1 MKFLLLK
8 FFSPPQRNSSSISIL
23 LSVMRYTTVTLTVLT
38 ICCST
43 LLASEIKGQ
52 TIRDVNV
59 NLGVN
64 NNNLEYAVKQI
75 EKQTD
80 FRFAFKRSEMKDYQ
94 HITLPKANRTVE
106 ETLLLLLNR
115 TGLMYKQWN
124 NYILLVPKPA
134 PVTKLPGAKAPVV
147 ADDITVKGKV
157 TDKTTGEPLIGVSIR
172 VKGGTLGVVTDASGS
187 YSILVPDNGTLVATY
202 IGYQTAEVPV
212 NKGRLLNISLQ
223 PAANNLNEIV
233 VVGYGSQKKGEITSA
248 TAHTDTADFRQSGS
262 RNALDLIQGKV
273 AGLQITRTG
282 GSNPNSG
289 VAIQLRGV
297 VTVTGDSGPLIVID
311 GIPGGNLDLLQQ
323 DDIESIDVLKDGS
336 GAAIYGTSANAGVIL
351 VTTKKGKAGPP
362 QYAYSNYFRREYLS
376 KRPDFL
382 TAAEFRDKINS
393 KQLDATDYGHTS
405 DFFNDLVH
413 KNNLSQNHNF
423 SLMGGTDKTSYRA
436 SINYRN
442 LEGFAKQNDR
452 REYTLRL
459 NVNQKGLKDRLTT
472 QINLVTNFNNANL
485 LGGGGWEDQLSKN
498 PTLSNYN
505 PDGSFYFENTSTNQ
519 LARLM
524 QETNKRKQQTTAADA
539 KMDLQIIDGLKASI
553 FGSVQRDSY
562 IDGAY
567 RDLKS
572 EFSIENDVYKNGGY
586 ASRATALNQNFA
598 VEPTIQYNRTFA
610 HDQTLT
616 AIFGY
621 SYRYNVN
628 EGFNANNYGF
638 VNDIFE
644 ENNLGA
650 GNQLSAGKAGM
661 GSYKNDNKLIAF
673 FGRVNYSFNDKYL
686 AQFIL
691 RKEGSSRF
699 GANHKWGY
707 FPAASAGWAVTREDF
722 MKNVNFINYLKLRV
736 GYGITGNSGFNN
748 YASLVT
754 LGTGGIYRFPD
765 GEYRQTY
772 GPDRNPNP
780 DLRYEKKKELN
791 IGADFTLF
799 NNRITG
805 AIDVYN
811 RKTQDLLDTYVTP
824 QPPFIRSSIYANV
837 GTISAKGIELSLS
850 FAAIKNKNFKWNMDL
865 AASTTKNTLD
875 SYSNSI
881 YKQEYKTFGGIGGF
895 GALGDAIR
903 TYEGGKLGEFWGK
916 RFAGFDA
923 DGKWLFYKRDGSKVR
938 NDQINNSFD
947 RNVTDYAPIGN
958 AIPKYYASWTN
969 TFNYKGFDLRVFLR
983 GKFDYD
989 ILNTTAISY
998 GNKVSKTNLLRSA
1011 FTKYA
1016 QINDTYMYSDYYL
1029 ESGTFVKLDEVT
1041 FGYTFKLKTNYI
1053 RNLRVYVS
1061 GQNLATMTKYT
1072 GNDPDFIADTGLGP
1086 GIDGRGPYPSTRT
1099 FLLGLN
1105 VGF

>member
-8 FFSPPQRNSSSISIL
+8 FFSPSARDSIQISIL
-23 LSVMRYTTVTLTVLT
+23 LRIMRYTTITLAVLLTV
-38 ICCST
+38 CNM
-43 LLASEIKGQ
+43 LLADEIKGQ
-52 TIRDVNV
+52 SIKDVNV
-59 NLGVN
+59 NIGIN
-64 NNNLEYAVKQI
+64 NNSLEYAIKQI

-80 FRFAFKRSEMKDYQ
+80 FRFAYKQGEMKTYK
-94 HITLPKANRTVE
+94 HITLPNAIRTVE
-106 ETLLLLLNR
+106 ETLLLLLNQ
-115 TGLMYKQWN
+115 TDLMYKQRN
-124 NYILLVPKPA
+124 NYILLVPKPS
-134 PVTKLPGAKAPVV
+134 PQTNRSKSKATL
-147 ADDITVKGKV
+147 ADNITVKGKV
-157 TDKTTGEPLIGVSIR
+157 TDRISGESLIGVSIH
-172 VKGGTLGVVTDASGS
+172 VKGSSVGVVTDVNGV
-187 YSILVPDNGTLVATY
+187 YSISAPDNGALIVSY
-202 IGYQTAEVPV
+202 IGYISREISV
-212 NKGRLLNISLQ
+212 NKNKLINITLQ
-223 PAANNLNEIV
+223 AAESSLNEVV

-248 TAHTDTADFRQSGS
+248 TGHADTSDFRQSGS
-262 RNALDLIQGKV
+262 RNPLDLIQGKI

-289 VAIQLRGV
+289 VSIQLRGI
-297 VTVTGDSGPLIVID
+297 VTVTGDSSPLIVID

-351 VTTKKGKAGPP
+351 VTTKKGKPGAP
-362 QYAYSNYFRREYLS
+362 QYSYSNYFRREYLS

-382 TAAEFRDKINS
+382 TASQFKDKIKS
-393 KQLDATDYGHTS
+393 GELDATDYGHSS

-413 KNNLSQNHNF
+413 KDNLSQNHNF

-436 SINYRN
+436 SLNYRD
-442 LEGFAKQNDR
+442 LQGFAKQNDR
-452 REYTLRL
+452 SEYTLRL
-459 NVNQKGLKDRLTT
+459 NINQKGLRDRLTT

-505 PDGSFYFENTSTNQ
+505 PDGTYYFENTSTNQ

-524 QETNKRKQQTTAADA
+524 QETDKRKQQTTAANA
-539 KMDLQIIDGLKASI
+539 KAELEIIKGLKASI

-562 IDGAY
+562 IDGIY
-567 RDLKS
+567 RDLDS
-572 EFSIENDVYKNGGY
+572 EFSLENDVYKNGGY
-586 ASRATALNQNFA
+586 AERSTALSQNFA
-598 VEPTIQYNRTFA
+598 VEPTIQYNHTFA
-610 HDQTLT
+610 KNHAVT

-621 SYRYNVN
+621 SYRYNVY

-661 GSYKNDNKLIAF
+661 GSYKNDDKLIAF

-686 AQFIL
+686 AQVIL

-707 FPAASAGWAVTREDF
+707 FPAASAGWAVSQEDF
-722 MKNVNFINYLKLRV
+722 MKRVDFINYLKLRV
-736 GYGITGNSGFNN
+736 GYGVTGNSGFNN

-780 DLRYEKKKELN
+780 DLRFEKKQELN
-791 IGADFTLF
+791 IGTDFTLF
-799 NNRITG
+799 NNRISG
-805 AIDVYN
+805 AIDVFQ
-811 RKTQDLLDTYVTP
+811 RKTKDLLDTYVTP

-850 FAAIKNKNFKWNMDL
+850 FAAIKSRNFKWNMDITG
-865 AASTTKNTLD
+865 STTKNTLD
-875 SYSNSI
+875 SYSNSV
-881 YKQEYKTFGGIGGF
+881 YKQEYKTFGDIGGY

-903 TYEGGKLGEFWGK
+903 TYEGGPLGQFWGK

-923 DGKWLFYKRDGSKVR
+923 DGKWLFYKRDGSKVH

-969 TFNYKGFDLRVFLR
+969 TFNYKGFDLRIFLR

-998 GNKVSKTNLLRSA
+998 GNKVTKTNLLQSA
-1011 FTKYA
+1011 FGKYA

-1029 ESGTFVKLDEVT
+1029 ENGSFVKIDEVT
-1041 FGYTFKLKTNYI
+1041 FGYTFKLKTKFI
-1053 RNLRVYVS
+1053 RNLRVYAS
-1061 GQNLATMTKYT
+1061 GQNLATITKYT
-1072 GNDPDFIADTGLGP
+1072 GNDPDFVNDTGLGP
-1086 GIDGRGPYPSTRT
+1086 GIDSRGPYPSTRT